1 MKIGISVS
9 SSYPDIAPNLAVNW
23 MVARTRAAN
32 AAGLDHLFVGD
43 HHSTKTPYFQN
54 NVMLG
59 RMLAEW
65 GDKPFGALYLL
76 PLWNPVLLAEQVG
89 TLAAVAKGRFIMQCG
104 LGDARQGAALGVDMS
119 RQVGLFVAA
128 LKVMRALWRGETVDE
143 SKYWQLQR
151 ARISPLPSEPVEVWI
166 GALVAPAIARAATL
180 GDGWLA
186 APSLTP
192 AESAMA
198 IRQYQ
203 DACAGASKT
212 IGAAAIRRDI
222 LISETSQ
229 GAKRAAAPYL
239 AAGYRGI
246 PEEALLVGSVAEV
259 ADRLGQLQQ
268 QGYTEVIVRNMSADQ
283 MESLKTIE
291 RLSEVKAALQR

>member
-9 SSYPDIAPNLAVNW
+9 SSYPDIAPKVAADW
-23 MVARTRAAN
+23 MVERTRAAN
-32 AAGLDHLFVGD
+32 TAGLDYLFVGD

-54 NVMLG
+54 NVMLA

-89 TLAAVAKGRFIMQCG
+89 TLAALAKGRFIMQCG
-104 LGDARQGAALGVDMS
+104 LGDFRQGAALGIDMS

-128 LKVMRALWRGETVDE
+128 LNVMRALWRGETVDE

-151 ARISPLPSEPVEVWI
+151 ASASPTPSEPVEVWI
-166 GALVAPAIARAATL
+166 GAVVAPAIARAAAL

-186 APSLTP
+186 SPSLTL
-192 AESAMA
+192 AESAA
-198 IRQYQ
+198 ALQQYQ
-203 DACAGASKT
+203 AACSKASKAM
-212 IGAAAIRRDI
+212 GAAAIRRDI
-222 LISETSQ
+222 LIAETSQ
-229 GAKRAAAPYL
+229 AANRAVAPYL

-246 PEEALLVGSVAEV
+246 PPEALLVGSVDQV
-259 ADRLGQLQQ
+259 VDRLSQLAQ
-268 QGYTEVIVRNMSADQ
+268 QGYTEVVVRNISGDQ
-283 MESLKTIE
+283 AQCLKTIAL
-291 RLSEVKAALQR
+291 LSEVKAALKP

>member
-9 SSYPDIAPNLAVNW
+9 SSYPDIAPNLAVDR
-23 MVARTRAAN
+23 MVERTREAN
-32 AAGLDHLFVGD
+32 WAGLDHLFVGD

-54 NVMLG
+54 NVILG

-89 TLAAVAKGRFIMQCG
+89 TLAAVGKGRFIMQCG
-104 LGDARQGAALGVDMS
+104 LGDPRQGAALGVDMR

-128 LKVMRALWRGETVDE
+128 LKVMQALCRGETVDE
-143 SKYWQLQR
+143 VTYWQLQR
-151 ARISPLPSEPVEVWI
+151 ARISPVPSEPVEVWI
-166 GALVAPAIARAATL
+166 GALVAPAITRAATL

-186 APSLTP
+186 APSLTL
-192 AESAMA
+192 AESAAA
-198 IRQYQ
+198 IQQYKT
-203 DACAGASKT
+203 ACANAEKAM
-212 IGAAAIRRDI
+212 GAAAIRRDI

-229 GAKRAAAPYL
+229 AAKRAVAPYL

-246 PEEALLVGSVAEV
+246 PPEALLVGSVDEV
-259 ADRLGQLQQ
+259 TDCLGQLNQ
-268 QGYTEVIVRNMSADQ
+268 QGYTEIIVRNISGDQ
-283 MESLKTIE
+283 GQCLKTIAL
-291 RLSEVKAALQR
+291 LSEVKAALQS

>member
-9 SSYPDIAPNLAVNW
+9 SSYPNVAPNLAADW
-23 MVARTRAAN
+23 MIQRARAAN

-54 NVMLG
+54 NVMLA
-59 RMLAEW
+59 RMLAGW

-89 TLAAVAKGRFIMQCG
+89 TLSALAKGRFIMQCG
-104 LGDARQGAALGVDMS
+104 LGDARQGAALGIDM
-119 RQVGLFVAA
+119 RQQVGLFVAA
-128 LKVMRALWRGETVDE
+128 LNVMQSLWRGETVDE

-151 ARISPLPSEPVEVWI
+151 ARISPVPSEPVEVWV

-192 AESAMA
+192 AESATA
-198 IRQYQ
+198 IEQYQ
-203 DACAGASKT
+203 AACAEASKAM
-212 IGAAAIRRDI
+212 GAAAIRRDI
-222 LISETSQ
+222 LIAETSQ
-229 GAKRAAAPYL
+229 AAKRAVAPYL

-246 PEEALLVGSVAEV
+246 PEAALVVGSVAEV
-259 ADRLGQLQQ
+259 SDQLGQLKQ

-283 MESLKTIE
+283 IQSLKTIE
-291 RLSEVKAALQR
+291 LLREVKAAL